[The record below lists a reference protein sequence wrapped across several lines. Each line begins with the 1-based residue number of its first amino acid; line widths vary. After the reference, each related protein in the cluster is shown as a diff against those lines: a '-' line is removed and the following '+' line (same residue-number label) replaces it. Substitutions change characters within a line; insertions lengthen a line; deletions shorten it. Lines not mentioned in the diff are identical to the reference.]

1 VSGTSRSR
9 RTDRRR
15 PPLGPGPPHVPA
27 GAEPGAR
34 LRLAIVAGALLFLY
48 GYLAPYV
55 PQTGIR
61 AGLVLA
67 LAANLALFSAL
78 IAGLSP
84 LRAAGARAL
93 LVAAVAGGLSVPL
106 SWAGWI
112 PAANVAK
119 AVAAAGLGYWLAGA
133 VTSLG
138 VIVLIAG
145 LSAVVDIV
153 SVAWGPTKALIEKA
167 PESVGYL
174 TVAFVWPGYDPARL
188 STALGVADLV
198 FFALYVGAARA
209 FGLRSAAT
217 VAGVALGIAAA
228 VVGGIWI
235 GVMPALPWLAAG
247 FLAVNADL
255 MIRRRRSPAGDG
267 DAFCERGPG
276 DDGDVTGH
284 RLAGSDGDR
293 AAGPACRGPSGGRR
307 RV

>member
-1 VSGTSRSR
+1 MPVG
-9 RTDRRR
+9 
-15 PPLGPGPPHVPA
+15 V
-27 GAEPGAR
+27 EPGAR
-34 LRLAIVAGALLFLY
+34 LRLAVVAGALLFLY
-48 GYLAPYV
+48 AYLAPFA
-55 PQTGIR
+55 PETGIR
-61 AGLVLA
+61 AGLILA
-67 LAANLALFSAL
+67 LAVNLALISTL

-84 LRAAGARAL
+84 LRTAGARAL
-93 LVAAVAGGLSVPL
+93 LVAAVAAGLSVPL

-119 AVAAAGLGYWLAGA
+119 TVAAAGLGYWLAGA

-167 PESVGYL
+167 PESVSYL

-188 STALGVADLV
+188 STALGIADLV

-228 VVGGIWI
+228 VVGGIWV

-255 MIRRRRSPAGDG
+255 MLRRRRSPAGAG
-267 DAFCERGPG
+267 DPSGGRDPG
-276 DDGDVTGH
+276 DGRGTGSD
-284 RLAGSDGDR
+284 RSAGSDWSAESGGDR
-293 AAGPACRGPSGGRR
+293 AGGEARRSPGGRR

>member
-1 VSGTSRSR
+1 MAPV
-9 RTDRRR
+9 
-15 PPLGPGPPHVPA
+15 PWHVPA
-27 GAEPGAR
+27 GAEPVAR
-34 LRLAIVAGALLFLY
+34 LRLAVAAAVLLFLY
-48 GYLAPYV
+48 GHLAPYA
-55 PQTGIR
+55 PEAGIR

-67 LAANLALFSAL
+67 LVVNLALFSAL

-119 AVAAAGLGYWLAGA
+119 TVAAAGLGYWLAGA

-167 PESVGYL
+167 PESVSYL
-174 TVAFVWPGYDPARL
+174 TVAFVWPGYDPGRL

-209 FGLRSAAT
+209 FELRSAAT

-255 MIRRRRSPAGDG
+255 MLRRRRSPDGAGDALREHDPGDGRHAGG
-267 DAFCERGPG
+267 DARRGP
-276 DDGDVTGH
+276 
-284 RLAGSDGDR
+284 
-293 AAGPACRGPSGGRR
+293 PSMRR